1 MRKKLKLPTAGE
13 FYHKKKTMCVNKKK
27 TNFLGL
33 NALHEFS
40 LLDIDTRDI
49 TRVMILN
56 N

>member
-1 MRKKLKLPTAGE
+1 MSFTT
-13 FYHKKKTMCVNKKK
+13 KKKNNVREQKK